1 MLCNLPL
8 EKESGEVGGTSQ
20 ADQDKEEVQGASLNH
35 EKAWPE
41 SKMSRGLGYEYE
53 TMTTEECLSI
63 KMKNRSLT
71 SSLGPKRRSKK
82 GSGPKKIQRQCR
94 RLGSRN
100 E

>member
-41 SKMSRGLGYEYE
+41 SKMSRGLGYE
-53 TMTTEECLSI
+53 
-63 KMKNRSLT
+63 NA
-71 SSLGPKRRSKK
+71 
-82 GSGPKKIQRQCR
+82 
-94 RLGSRN
+94 
-100 E
+100 